1 MNALGFLAQQPV
13 IHSIGWT
20 LIHFLWQGA
29 ALAGLFALVTHA
41 LRGHSANAR
50 YLVGVATLVLMAVAP
65 VVTLL
70 FVHGAQPWLVAPVEQ
85 TAGWSFAAIGEVA
98 DAGFAAASAAVMPW
112 LVVAWFSG
120 VLALAVRLCAGW
132 WRIQGLRR
140 NGVQPAPSWVVAL
153 VTRLADDLR
162 VPVRVQVLMSTLI
175 DAPTVIGW
183 LRPVILLPASVVTGL
198 SPQQLEMV
206 LAHELGH
213 IRRFDYLVNLIQV
226 MIGTLLFYHPAV
238 AWVSDRV
245 RIERENCCDDIVIA
259 HTTDP
264 VAYARALAALEAGRG
279 DRVAGL
285 AMAATGG
292 SLLGRIR
299 RMFGQP
305 EFQHGRARAGWIA
318 AFGAALLVT
327 VALSGARPWWTAS
340 NEPEPDAL
348 TAEVAESAVESDSA
362 ASELAPEISLAALRD
377 ASIDDPDFAPIEIS
391 DRGLEQDMQRAAAT
405 IHAPVNMPKP
415 EIRVAA
421 KLAMPVAPR
430 PTTTPVQDTAPNPD
444 PETEATPDPDPV
456 PNDTA
461 SNSNA
466 AMPQVGLVVRR
477 LPEAVHTPAPE
488 YPTTAARRGIAG
500 AVTVSYMVM
509 ADGSV
514 AEIEILGEVGGDIFG
529 EEVARTLSG
538 WRFQPPADGYAV
550 GAVQTFHFN
559 PNDQETAARECAVT
573 GSRLC
578 RQRRAWVTADQRQNL
593 TVISGN
599 VSSSA
604 TRSTII
610 VR

>member
-1 MNALGFLAQQPV
+1 MNAAEFLAQQPV

-29 ALAGLFALVTHA
+29 ALAGLFAVVMHA
-41 LRGHSANAR
+41 LRNRSANAR
-50 YLVGVATLVLMAVAP
+50 YLVGVTTLLLMAVAP

-70 FVHGAQPWLVAPVEQ
+70 LVQGAQPWLVAPADLS
-85 TAGWSFAAIGEVA
+85 AGWSFGAVA
-98 DAGFAAASAAVMPW
+98 DAADSGFAATSAAVMPW
-112 LVVAWFSG
+112 LVVAWFAG

-132 WRIQGLRR
+132 WRIQGLRH
-140 NGVQPAPSWVVAL
+140 NGVRPAPSWVAEMVAR
-153 VTRLADDLR
+153 VAVELR
-162 VPVRVQVLMSTLI
+162 VPVQVQVLMSVLI

-206 LAHELGH
+206 IAHELGH
-213 IRRFDYLVNLIQV
+213 VRRFDYLVNLIQV

-259 HTTDP
+259 RTTNP

-299 RMFGQP
+299 RM
-305 EFQHGRARAGWIA
+305 
-318 AFGAALLVT
+318 
-327 VALSGARPWWTAS
+327 
-340 NEPEPDAL
+340 
-348 TAEVAESAVESDSA
+348 
-362 ASELAPEISLAALRD
+362 APELSLAALRD
-377 ASIDDPDFAPIEIS
+377 ASIDDPDFAPIEIT
-391 DRGLEQDMQRAAAT
+391 DRGLDRDMQRAAAT
-405 IHAPVNMPKP
+405 IHAPMRMPAP

-421 KLAMPVAPR
+421 KLALPVAPR
-430 PTTTPVQDTAPNPD
+430 PATTPVADTPPKPDAEIESAAD
-444 PETEATPDPDPV
+444 PETAPG
-456 PNDTA
+456 DTA
-461 SNSNA
+461 SNGNTV
-466 AMPQVGLVVRR
+466 MPQVGLIVRR

-488 YPTTAARRGIAG
+488 YPITAARRGIAG
-500 AVTVSYMVM
+500 AVTASYMVM

-529 EEVARTLSG
+529 EEVARTLSS

-550 GAVQTFHFN
+550 GAVQTFRFN

-604 TRSTII
+604 TRSTMI
-610 VR
+610 VP